1 MSGPAVPTGT
11 AHSAHRPLHLERTE
25 LTGGLW
31 RRWRDVNR
39 AVSLP
44 LARQW
49 LERAGNLDNL
59 RIAAGETDG
68 RYRGPVYM
76 DSDVYKV
83 LESAAWELQHEGD
96 ADLADFL
103 DRTADLL
110 ERAQQDD
117 GYLNSH
123 YQVAEPGGRYTRLV
137 DSHELYCAG
146 HLMQAAVAAHRAT
159 SDTRLLGV
167 ARRLA
172 GHLAEVFLDGAG
184 PGLDGH
190 PEVETAL
197 VELYRVTGEE
207 RHLALASALVERR
220 GRGLVGRHKHGARH
234 RQDHLPVREAPAL
247 TGHAVRALYLEA
259 GVVDVATE
267 TGDASLLAAS
277 ARRWEDMV
285 ATRTSLTGGLG
296 SRQVGEVF
304 GERYELPPDL
314 SYNET
319 CASAAS
325 IQWSWRL
332 LLATG
337 RARYADLIERTLLNA
352 FAAARSDDGRTYYKG
367 NPLQRRPDHAEA
379 VGDPRCRDE
388 WFFSACCP
396 PAVTRLVGSLEH
408 YAATVSE
415 HAGVPTLHL
424 QQYTSVTLACPF
436 ADGRL
441 GLRVRTDYPWRGTVE
456 VTVTEAPS
464 GPWALALRI
473 PPWSTRTR
481 LDTPDEKGAAVTAD
495 EHGYAVLLRSWQPG
509 DTVVLHL
516 DLTPRLTLPHP
527 RIDAVR
533 GCAAVE
539 RGPLVYCFE
548 QTDQQ
553 DGVAVDDLAL
563 SPDTVFEEV
572 AHDDLAGVGPTVA
585 LRTRAAAVTGRHQ
598 DGLPY
603 RTLGGTDAVDAER
616 PVTATAVP
624 YFQWDNR
631 GDGAMRVWMP
641 LLAG

>member
-1 MSGPAVPTGT
+1 MSGPAVPTRT
-11 AHSAHRPLHLERTE
+11 AHTAHRPLHLEHSE

-39 AVSLP
+39 TVSLP
-44 LARQW
+44 LAQQW
-49 LERAGNLDNL
+49 LDRAGNLANL
-59 RIAAGETDG
+59 RIAAGEEKGT
-68 RYRGPVYM
+68 YRGPVYM

-83 LESAAWELQHEGD
+83 LESAAWELRHG
-96 ADLADFL
+96 ADPGLTGFL

-123 YQVAEPGGRYTRLV
+123 YQVADPDGRYTRLV

-146 HLMQAAVAAHRAT
+146 HLIQAAVAAHRST
-159 SDTRLLGV
+159 SDTRLLAV

-172 GHLAEVFLDGAG
+172 GHLADVFLDGEG

-190 PEVETAL
+190 PEIETAL
-197 VELYRVTGEE
+197 VELYRVTGED
-207 RHLALASALVERR
+207 RHLALASALIERR
-220 GRGLVGRHKHGARH
+220 GRGLVGPHKHGARH
-234 RQDHLPVREAPAL
+234 RQDHLPVREAPAI

-259 GVVDVATE
+259 GIVDVATE
-267 TGDASLLAAS
+267 TGDATLLAAS
-277 ARRWEDMV
+277 AHRWEDMV
-285 ATRTSLTGGLG
+285 AARTSLTGGLG

-337 RARYADLIERTLLNA
+337 RSRYADLIERTLYNA

-408 YAATVSE
+408 YAATTSE

-424 QQYTSVTLACPF
+424 HQYAPITLACPF

-441 GLRVRTDYPWRGTVE
+441 GLRVETDYPWQGRVRI
-456 VTVTEAPS
+456 TVTEAPA

-473 PPWSTRTR
+473 PPWSRRTEW
-481 LDTPDEKGAAVTAD
+481 DTPDGKGVAVTAD
-495 EHGYAVLLRSWQPG
+495 EHGYAVLRRSWQPG

-516 DLTPRLTLPHP
+516 DMAPRLTLPHP

-548 QTDQQ
+548 QADQQ
-553 DGVAVDDLAL
+553 DGVPVDELAL
-563 SPDTVFEEV
+563 PRDAVFEEV
-572 AHDDLAGVGPTVA
+572 THSDLAGVGPTVT
-585 LRTRAAAVTGRHQ
+585 LRTRASAVTGAHEA
-598 DGLPY
+598 GLPY
-603 RTLGGTDAVDAER
+603 RTLDGPDTTGTER

-631 GDGAMRVWMP
+631 GDGAMRVWVP
-641 LLAG
+641 LLGD